1 MSIQID
7 VTGTTKKLDN
17 IKNIQS
23 SLDETEK
30 RKAKLQLSVNTIA
43 KNLPNIDVMNTQ
55 IITKSVDVKEVD
67 FDKFTD
73 NQILAIK
80 KYNVENF
87 YKQIMNN
94 LVIGAK
100 SVFLVC
106 RDLSDAQKQL
116 DDGDFEVLKETLP
129 ISESTICKY
138 IKVGKSTL
146 CRELFTLN
154 RLPESWTTMYK
165 LSTLKD
171 DEKNKVFNKVDIKT
185 TAQDIDIFLGV
196 MKKELSPIWNF
207 NELASPKVFLQIAVE
222 NDSKI
227 ADIDPNALKLISKKV
242 QKVISDVLTEMNSK
256 TLKYNVSKNEKPFKV
271 EIAENKTF
279 IEKVEEKVMNYFNSL
294 KGKEVKNDYFT
305 SYKAKELEITNPVLA
320 KLGN

>member
-1 MSIQID
+1 
-7 VTGTTKKLDN
+7 
-17 IKNIQS
+17 
-23 SLDETEK
+23 
-30 RKAKLQLSVNTIA
+30 
-43 KNLPNIDVMNTQ
+43 
-55 IITKSVDVKEVD
+55 
-67 FDKFTD
+67 
-73 NQILAIK
+73 
-80 KYNVENF
+80 
-87 YKQIMNN
+87 
-94 LVIGAK
+94 
-100 SVFLVC
+100 
-106 RDLSDAQKQL
+106 
-116 DDGDFEVLKETLP
+116 
-129 ISESTICKY
+129 
-138 IKVGKSTL
+138 
-146 CRELFTLN
+146 
-154 RLPESWTTMYK
+154 MYK

-171 DEKNKVFNKVDIKT
+171 DEKNKVLNKVDIKT

-207 NELASPKVFLQIAVE
+207 NELESPKVFLQIAVE

-271 EIAENKTF
+271 EVAENKTF
-279 IEKVEEKVMNYFNSL
+279 LEKVEEKVMDYFNSL